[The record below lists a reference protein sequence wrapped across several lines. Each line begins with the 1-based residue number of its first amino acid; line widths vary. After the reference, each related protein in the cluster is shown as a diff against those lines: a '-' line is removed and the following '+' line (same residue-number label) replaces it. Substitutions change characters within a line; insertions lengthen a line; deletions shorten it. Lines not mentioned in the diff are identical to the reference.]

1 LHLQTLNFENQILK
15 KDKVLFNLKIK
26 IMKALKVT
34 LLLAL
39 LFTALTSCTKQD
51 LNEDDA
57 LISPSETEASYF
69 TGGHVDD

>member
-1 LHLQTLNFENQILK
+1 M
-15 KDKVLFNLKIK
+15 LFNLKIE

-57 LISPSETEASYF
+57 LITPSDSYTAMQGGNVTER
-69 TGGHVDD
+69 